1 LIALFSKIETRG
13 LCPVTE
19 LTTAKKKPEVFIGD
33 KITSEVFSHMATAL
47 ATLMSLPSVPLAP
60 HPTPIDELVRLR
72 EALGPSCPQLFMK
85 RDDLLS
91 FAMGG
96 NKVRKMQLV
105 AAEAIASGA
114 DTLITC
120 GGMQSNHARVTAAVG
135 ASLGLGVTLVLNGTP
150 QEVATGN
157 ARLDRLF
164 GATIHPVASRDERDP
179 AMARIAAGL
188 TASGRRP
195 FVVPLGAST
204 PTGAIGFARSLG
216 EVITSTVRPDVI
228 VHSTSSGG
236 TQAGVVGGCALFGLQ
251 ARVIGI
257 SADEPAAVLEPIVRA
272 LLTGMADRL
281 GARSASLTGDR
292 PIEIDD
298 RFVGSGYGI
307 PTKESVDASELLAR
321 REGIVLDPVYTAKA
335 MAGLI
340 ARIRNGAFTPHQKV
354 LFWHTGGLPGYFA

>member
-1 LIALFSKIETRG
+1 MTGKTPGFFFAEERG
-13 LCPVTE
+13 KKRNPRSWSLYSVT
-19 LTTAKKKPEVFIGD
+19 
-33 KITSEVFSHMATAL
+33 MATAL

-72 EALGPSCPQLFMK
+72 EALGPRCPQLFMK

-164 GATIHPVASRDERDP
+164 GATIHPVASRDEREP
-179 AMARIAAGL
+179 AMARIAAAL

-204 PTGAIGFARSLG
+204 PTGALGFARSLG
-216 EVITSTVRPDVI
+216 EIITSPVRPDVI

-236 TQAGVVGGCALFGLQ
+236 TQAGVVAGCALFGLQ

-257 SADEPAAVLEPIVRA
+257 SADEPAGVLEPIVRSA
-272 LLTGMADRL
+272 
-281 GARSASLTGDR
+281 ARAAWPIGSARGR
-292 PIEIDD
+292 PASPAIVPSRSTIA
-298 RFVGSGYGI
+298 S
-307 PTKESVDASELLAR
+307 SVPATAFRPRNRPSAANFSR
-321 REGIVLDPVYTAKA
+321 GAKA
-335 MAGLI
+335 SCSIRSTLPRPWLVSSRAFGAGE
-340 ARIRNGAFTPHQKV
+340 FTPNQKV

>member
-1 LIALFSKIETRG
+1 MAGGRTILFQCKVRSE
-13 LCPVTE
+13 
-19 LTTAKKKPEVFIGD
+19 KKPEVD
-33 KITSEVFSHMATAL
+33 MATAL
-47 ATLMSLPSVPLAP
+47 ATLMSLPSMPLAP
-60 HPTPIDELVRLR
+60 HPTPIDELIRLR
-72 EALGPSCPQLFMK
+72 EALGPRCPQLFMK

-91 FAMGG
+91 FAVGG
-96 NKVRKMQLV
+96 NKVRKMQFV

-164 GATIHPVASRDERDP
+164 GATIHPVASREERDP
-179 AMARIAAGL
+179 AMAQIAAAL

-195 FVVPLGAST
+195 FVVPLGGST
-204 PTGAIGFARSLG
+204 PTGALGFARSLG
-216 EVITSTVRPDVI
+216 EIITSPVRPDII

-236 TQAGVVGGCALFGLQ
+236 TQAGVVAGCALFGLHT
-251 ARVIGI
+251 RVIGI
-257 SADEPAAVLEPIVRA
+257 SADEPAAALEPTVRR
-272 LLTGMADRL
+272 LLGAMAERL
-281 GARSASLTGDR
+281 GARSASVTGDR
-292 PIEIDD
+292 PLEIDD
-298 RFVGSGYGI
+298 RFVGTGYGV
-307 PTKESVDASELLAR
+307 PTRESTKAAEFTAR

-340 ARIRNGAFTPHQKV
+340 ARIRAGDFTRNQKV